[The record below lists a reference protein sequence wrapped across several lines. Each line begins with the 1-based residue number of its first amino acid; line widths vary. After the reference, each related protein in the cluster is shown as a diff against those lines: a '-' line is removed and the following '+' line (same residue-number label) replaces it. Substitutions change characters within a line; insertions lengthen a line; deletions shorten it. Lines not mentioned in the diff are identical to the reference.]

1 LPARLELVLLR
12 NCQTAVVLLVFL
24 APTIA
29 LCQTTPNEPVPQES
43 ERAETET
50 QTQTQ
55 TQIQPLPVPPRPTP
69 TLAVTQKSAPEA
81 PSSAIID
88 PNQETLHQTPRIM
101 GLLPNFTA
109 VDSNTYLPRL
119 FIGEKFIIAA
129 HDSVDYSSFLLVAVL
144 AGKGLYSNTIPA
156 LGTGAAGFRRYYWR
170 EFTDQVSG
178 TFFTEAILPTLTH
191 EDPRYYTLGKNG
203 FFKRA
208 SYAFSRSFITRNDRG
223 TDEFNV
229 SEIGGN
235 ASEAAL
241 SNLYYPASERGFG
254 KTAKN
259 FATQMIITATANVLK
274 EFWPDIRKNLF
285 RIKGDEFSPR
295 HEAGMA
301 PSMGAPSPLSAFS
314 R

>member
-12 NCQTAVVLLVFL
+12 NCQTAVALFVFL

-29 LCQTTPNEPVPQES
+29 LCQATPTEPVPQES
-43 ERAETET
+43 ERAET
-50 QTQTQ
+50 Q
-55 TQIQPLPVPPRPTP
+55 TQIQTQIRPLAGPRPPTP
-69 TLAVTQKSAPEA
+69 TLAATQKSVPEA
-81 PSSAIID
+81 PRSAIID

-101 GLLPNFTA
+101 GVLPNFTA
-109 VDSNTYLPRL
+109 VDSNTYLPRI
-119 FIGEKFIIAA
+119 FTGEKFSIAA

-156 LGTGAAGFRRYYWR
+156 FGTGAAGFRRYYWR
-170 EFTDQVSG
+170 QFTDQVSG

-203 FFKRA
+203 FFRRA

-223 TDEFNV
+223 TDEFNI

-254 KTAKN
+254 KSAKN
-259 FATQMIITATANVLK
+259 FATQMIITASANVLK
-274 EFWPDIRKNLF
+274 EFWPDIRKNVF
-285 RIKGDEFSPR
+285 RMKKDESSPR
-295 HEAGMA
+295 H
-301 PSMGAPSPLSAFS
+301 
-314 R
+314 

>member
-1 LPARLELVLLR
+1 VSPGSLPARVELVLLR
-12 NCQTAVVLLVFL
+12 NCQTAVALLVFL

-29 LCQTTPNEPVPQES
+29 LCQATPTEPVPQES
-43 ERAETET
+43 ERET
-50 QTQTQ
+50 QTEIP
-55 TQIQPLPVPPRPTP
+55 TQIQPLAGPRPPTA
-69 TLAVTQKSAPEA
+69 TLAGSQKSVPAA

-101 GLLPNFTA
+101 GILPNFTA

-119 FIGEKFIIAA
+119 FTGEKFSIAA

-144 AGKGLYSNTIPA
+144 AGKGLYSNTIPVF
-156 LGTGAAGFRRYYWR
+156 GTGAAGFRRYYWR

-223 TDEFNV
+223 TDEFNI

-254 KTAKN
+254 KSAKN
-259 FATQMIITATANVLK
+259 FATQMIITAGANVLK
-274 EFWPDIRKNLF
+274 EFWPDIRKNVF
-285 RIKGDEFSPR
+285 RMKEDESSHR
-295 HEAGMA
+295 Q
-301 PSMGAPSPLSAFS
+301 
-314 R
+314 

>member
-1 LPARLELVLLR
+1 LPARLELVLFR
-12 NCQTAVVLLVFL
+12 NYQTAVALLVFL

-29 LCQTTPNEPVPQES
+29 FCQATPTEPVPQES
-43 ERAETET
+43 ERAET
-50 QTQTQ
+50 Q
-55 TQIQPLPVPPRPTP
+55 TQIQLLAGPRRPTP
-69 TLAVTQKSAPEA
+69 ALAEAQKSVPEA
-81 PSSAIID
+81 PSSTIID

-101 GLLPNFTA
+101 GILPNFTA

-119 FIGEKFIIAA
+119 LIGEKFNIAA

-208 SYAFSRSFITRNDRG
+208 GYAFSRSLITRNDRG
-223 TDEFNV
+223 TNEFNI

-235 ASEAAL
+235 AAEAGL
-241 SNLYYPASERGFG
+241 SNLYYPASERGLD

-259 FATQMIITATANVLK
+259 FATQMIITASANVLK
-274 EFWPDIRKNLF
+274 EFWPDIRKHVF
-285 RIKGDEFSPR
+285 RIKEDESSP
-295 HEAGMA
+295 G
-301 PSMGAPSPLSAFS
+301 P
-314 R
+314 

>member
-12 NCQTAVVLLVFL
+12 NCQTAVALLVFL
-24 APTIA
+24 APTNA
-29 LCQTTPNEPVPQES
+29 LCQATPTEPVPQES
-43 ERAETET
+43 ERAET
-50 QTQTQ
+50 QTQIQ
-55 TQIQPLPVPPRPTP
+55 TQIQPLAGPRRPTP
-69 TLAVTQKSAPEA
+69 TLAVAQKSVP
-81 PSSAIID
+81 PSSTIID
-88 PNQETLHQTPRIM
+88 PNQEILHQTPRIM
-101 GLLPNFTA
+101 GILPNFTA

-119 FIGEKFIIAA
+119 FIGEKFNIAA

-203 FFKRA
+203 FFRRA

-223 TDEFNV
+223 TDEFNI

-254 KTAKN
+254 KSAKN
-259 FATQMIITATANVLK
+259 FATQMIITASANVLK
-274 EFWPDIRKNLF
+274 EFWPDIRKNVF
-285 RIKGDEFSPR
+285 RMKKDESSPR
-295 HEAGMA
+295 H
-301 PSMGAPSPLSAFS
+301 
-314 R
+314 